1 MKTAEFENKMKA
13 LSEEHES
20 MANEFKEALMEA
32 YINEGIIE
40 VYSPE
45 EFLKL
50 GLDYYTPY
58 DIARIIRQSRL
69 ELDCEYIYAPDNE
82 EYSYYQEADSY
93 AELYD
98 AINGDDYIEELDE
111 ADLDSIFSEVTNA
124 FKA

>member
-1 MKTAEFENKMKA
+1 MKAEDFTDKMKA
-13 LSEEHES
+13 VSEEHES
-20 MANEFKEALMEA
+20 TAAEFKQELMEA

-58 DIARIIRQSRL
+58 DIAHIIRQSRL
-69 ELDCEYIYAPDNE
+69 KLDCEYIYAPDNE
-82 EYSYYQEADSY
+82 EYSDYQEADSY

-111 ADLDSIFSEVTNA
+111 ADLDSIFSEVTKA